1 MVASAETGLYRPAET
16 LLHRADPRLKI
27 FSCLLLVALAF
38 SASAWMQLLPIFSIL
53 AMAAWSVRPFS
64 RQIFRVFRMLR
75 WLLLFTLLMHLF
87 FTPGRTLWGLS
98 WLSFDGL
105 LTGTFVCL
113 QVLLAV
119 AASALL
125 GITTSSA
132 SLSLAFGW
140 LVQPLA
146 LLGCR
151 TDDWQKIMAQA
162 IDFIPLVQAE
172 ISASAKAEDATSDK
186 YGLKIKQDRL
196 HAWGKSLHNLIFRL
210 IDRGDEIAYRL
221 AADDEPVLKQP
232 RLQAFLPMVFL
243 DQLVVVSVFLV
254 MLCYGLMG

>member
-1 MVASAETGLYRPAET
+1 MVASTETGLYRQAGT

-27 FSCLLLVALAF
+27 FSCLLLVVLSF
-38 SASAWMQLLPIFSIL
+38 SASAWMQLLPLFSIL
-53 AMAAWSVRPFS
+53 AIAAWSVRPFS
-64 RQIFRVFRMLR
+64 RQILRVFRMLR
-75 WLLLFTLLMHLF
+75 WLLLFSLLMHLF
-87 FTPGRTLWGLS
+87 FSPGRTLWGLS

-113 QVLLAV
+113 QILLAV
-119 AASALL
+119 TVSALL
-125 GITTSSA
+125 GITTSTA

-151 TDDWQKIMAQA
+151 TDAWQKIMAQA
-162 IDFIPLVQAE
+162 IDFIPLVHAE
-172 ISASAKAEDATSDK
+172 ISASAKAEEATSDK
-186 YGLKIKQDRL
+186 YSPVIKQDRL

-221 AADDEPVLKQP
+221 AADDESVLEQQC
-232 RLQAFLPMVFL
+232 LQAFLPMTFL
-243 DQLVVVSVFLV
+243 DQLIVVIVFLV
-254 MLCYGLMG
+254 TLSYGLMG